1 MLDYQ
6 REEIRLAQEWFQVEY
21 KQLLLFFY
29 YLMQEFFVL
38 MINCSFV

>member
-21 KQLLLFFY
+21 KQPLLLSYAGILCTDDQLFFY
-29 YLMQEFFVL
+29 LR
-38 MINCSFV
+38 